1 MEFNEKTK
9 CNSNNS
15 NNNSKNKSKN
25 NSKKKNVNKS
35 NSNLKRC
42 KSKIN
47 SENLDNKS
55 FKNIFYNNDG
65 IESICD
71 DYTETN
77 EVINHLLFNV
87 KNNKNLSLKSEELVS
102 CVLKINEYRTYI
114 NSYITRF
121 IRHNEIINIMS
132 MMKIKNKQISVIDIS
147 KSYKLSKTMINDF
160 NRLES
165 LDKEEKLLNN
175 ENNIQQIIAL
185 FVYINYKLVI
195 GELNF

>member
-1 MEFNEKTK
+1 MEFNDKTK
-9 CNSNNS
+9 WNSNNS

-35 NSNLKRC
+35 NGNSKRC

-47 SENLDNKS
+47 SENLDNQS

-121 IRHNEIINIMS
+121 IRHNEITNIMS

>member
-1 MEFNEKTK
+1 MDFNEIKNKNVHKTK
-9 CNSNNS
+9 Y
-15 NNNSKNKSKN
+15 
-25 NSKKKNVNKS
+25 KKKNPNKQKNKHGKKYKNEQNC
-35 NSNLKRC
+35 NSEHLSHSEHANLK
-42 KSKIN
+42 
-47 SENLDNKS
+47 NL
-55 FKNIFYNNDG
+55 FYNDNG
-65 IESICD
+65 INSICD

-121 IRHNEIINIMS
+121 IRHNDITNIMS
-132 MMKIKNKQISVIDIS
+132 MIKIKNKHISVNDIS
-147 KSYKLSKTMINDF
+147 KTYKLSKSIINNF
-160 NRLES
+160 YKLES
-165 LDKEEKLLNN
+165 SEKEEKLLKND
-175 ENNIQQIIAL
+175 NNIQQIIAL

>member
-1 MEFNEKTK
+1 MEFNEKNK
-9 CNSNNS
+9 WNS
-15 NNNSKNKSKN
+15 NNSKNKSKN
-25 NSKKKNVNKS
+25 KSKKKNVNKS

-47 SENLDNKS
+47 SENLDNQS

-121 IRHNEIINIMS
+121 IRHNEITNIMS

>member
-9 CNSNNS
+9 WNS
-15 NNNSKNKSKN
+15 NNSKNKSKN
-25 NSKKKNVNKS
+25 KSKKKIVNKS
-35 NSNLKRC
+35 NGNLKRC

-47 SENLDNKS
+47 SENLDNQS

-65 IESICD
+65 IESLCD

-121 IRHNEIINIMS
+121 IRHNEITNIMS

-147 KSYKLSKTMINDF
+147 KSYKLSKTIINDF

>member
-1 MEFNEKTK
+1 MEFDKKTEW
-9 CNSNNS
+9 NLNHS

-25 NSKKKNVNKS
+25 NFKKKNVNKS
-35 NSNLKRC
+35 NSNLKKC

-47 SENLDNKS
+47 SENLDSLS

-121 IRHNEIINIMS
+121 IRHNDITNIMS
-132 MMKIKNKQISVIDIS
+132 MIKIKNKHISVNDIS
-147 KSYKLSKTMINDF
+147 KTYKLSKSIINNF
-160 NRLES
+160 YKLES
-165 LDKEEKLLNN
+165 SEKEEKLLKND
-175 ENNIQQIIAL
+175 NNIQQIIAL

>member
-1 MEFNEKTK
+1 MEFNEKNK
-9 CNSNNS
+9 WNS
-15 NNNSKNKSKN
+15 NNSKNKSKN
-25 NSKKKNVNKS
+25 KSKKKNVNKS

-47 SENLDNKS
+47 SENLDNQS

-121 IRHNEIINIMS
+121 IRHNDITNIMS
-132 MMKIKNKQISVIDIS
+132 MMKIKSKQISVNDIS
-147 KSYKLSKTMINDF
+147 KSYKLAKTIINDF
-160 NRLES
+160 HRLES
-165 LDKEEKLLNN
+165 LEKEEKLLNN
-175 ENNIQQIIAL
+175 EHNIQQIIAL